1 MEKYILT
8 NVDINIGN
16 QNKEKIIENEISKNE

>member
-16 QNKEKIIENEISKNE
+16 QNKEKIIENEISKTE